1 MTAMQSGSVPP
12 PQATPPITTP
22 PVVSA
27 PTMAAG
33 IEATHGPVDTPANT
47 SGAPPAST
55 GTTGPVAP
63 TVVTAGPVAAPAAPV
78 VGGSAVPAGPLPAYG
93 SDLRP
98 PVVAAPAVPSVPT
111 APVSGAPVA
120 PSASSAPSAGGA
132 LVSPVERAASKAV
145 AGQAGASSSTMAGAS
160 GAITIGVATR
170 KRWQT
175 AVVTAVVTVCGI
187 LAAVAAV
194 RMFRPVSM
202 QVLAI
207 CVLVGLLVL
216 IRMTPTVA
224 LWVARVRPPHFGSI
238 TGRDLFARRA
248 GMPVD
253 TVAPV
258 SEADADDEDNEL
270 TDITARGTAI
280 AASARLVN
288 AVQVGMCVGVSLV
301 LPAAVWGVL
310 TPRQPWA
317 WLALLVAGLTVGLF
331 ITQGRGFAAKY
342 QAVALVCGASAA
354 VCAGVLKYALDTP
367 KGVQTGL
374 LWPAI
379 FVAAFAALGLAVAL
393 VVPATRFRPIIRLTV
408 EWLEV
413 LAMIALLPAA
423 AALGGLF
430 AWLRH

>member
-160 GAITIGVATR
+160 ALSATAGATAGAVSARAAEQQRLQRIVDAVARQEPRISWAAGLRDDGTTTLLVTDLAGGWIPPHVR
-170 KRWQT
+170 LPANVTLLEPTARRRDADVIDLLG
-175 AVVTAVVTVCGI
+175 AVV
-187 LAAVAAV
+187 AVAAHESNTYVAEPGPDAPALTGDRSARSAIPKVDEFGPTLVEAV
-194 RMFRPVSM
+194 RRAAGGT
-202 QVLAI
+202 QN
-207 CVLVGLLVL
+207 
-216 IRMTPTVA
+216 
-224 LWVARVRPPHFGSI
+224 
-238 TGRDLFARRA
+238 RRA
-248 GMPVD
+248 GKRSRAAARLHHRGQGVGAQGLSQSRAHRCRGLDAAGGDRGTDRRAGLPRQLSPGLVCRNHQAWRLTRVRCLNRCPKLPDHHTRPD
-253 TVAPV
+253 TV
-258 SEADADDEDNEL
+258 S
-270 TDITARGTAI
+270 
-280 AASARLVN
+280 
-288 AVQVGMCVGVSLV
+288 
-301 LPAAVWGVL
+301 
-310 TPRQPWA
+310 
-317 WLALLVAGLTVGLF
+317 
-331 ITQGRGFAAKY
+331 
-342 QAVALVCGASAA
+342 
-354 VCAGVLKYALDTP
+354 
-367 KGVQTGL
+367 
-374 LWPAI
+374 
-379 FVAAFAALGLAVAL
+379 
-393 VVPATRFRPIIRLTV
+393 
-408 EWLEV
+408 
-413 LAMIALLPAA
+413 
-423 AALGGLF
+423 
-430 AWLRH
+430 

>member
-160 GAITIGVATR
+160 ALSATAGATAGAVSARAAEQQRLQRIVDAVARQEPRISWAAGLRDDGTTTLLVTDLAGGWIPPHVR
-170 KRWQT
+170 LPANVTLLEPTARRRDADVIDLLG
-175 AVVTAVVTVCGI
+175 AVV
-187 LAAVAAV
+187 AVAAHESNTYV
-194 RMFRPVSM
+194 AD
-202 QVLAI
+202 LA
-207 CVLVGLLVL
+207 G
-216 IRMTPTVA
+216 
-224 LWVARVRPPHFGSI
+224 HF
-238 TGRDLFARRA
+238 
-248 GMPVD
+248 
-253 TVAPV
+253 
-258 SEADADDEDNEL
+258 
-270 TDITARGTAI
+270 
-280 AASARLVN
+280 
-288 AVQVGMCVGVSLV
+288 
-301 LPAAVWGVL
+301 
-310 TPRQPWA
+310 
-317 WLALLVAGLTVGLF
+317 
-331 ITQGRGFAAKY
+331 
-342 QAVALVCGASAA
+342 
-354 VCAGVLKYALDTP
+354 
-367 KGVQTGL
+367 
-374 LWPAI
+374 
-379 FVAAFAALGLAVAL
+379 
-393 VVPATRFRPIIRLTV
+393 
-408 EWLEV
+408 
-413 LAMIALLPAA
+413 
-423 AALGGLF
+423 
-430 AWLRH
+430 LR

>member
-160 GAITIGVATR
+160 ALSATAGATAGAVSARAAEQQRLQRIVDAVARQEPRISWAAGLRDDGAQQVDHVGITASRGWLQQRHVRGQPDVGRNPPAGQIGD
-170 KRWQT
+170 QQGGG
-175 AVVTAVVTVCGI
+175 AVV
-187 LAAVAAV
+187 AVAAHESNTYVAEPGPDAPALTGDRSARSAIPKVDEFGPTLVEAV
-194 RMFRPVSM
+194 RRRDSLPRIAQAIALPAVRKTG
-202 QVLAI
+202 VLENEAELLHGCI
-207 CVLVGLLVL
+207 TAVKESVLKAY
-216 IRMTPTVA
+216 PS
-224 LWVARVRPPHFGSI
+224 H
-238 TGRDLFARRA
+238 
-248 GMPVD
+248 
-253 TVAPV
+253 
-258 SEADADDEDNEL
+258 EL
-270 TDITARGTAI
+270 TAVGDWMLLAAIEALIDEQDYLANYHLAWYAVTTRRGG
-280 AASARLVN
+280 S
-288 AVQVGMCVGVSLV
+288 
-301 LPAAVWGVL
+301 
-310 TPRQPWA
+310 
-317 WLALLVAGLTVGLF
+317 
-331 ITQGRGFAAKY
+331 RGFAA
-342 QAVALVCGASAA
+342 
-354 VCAGVLKYALDTP
+354 
-367 KGVQTGL
+367 
-374 LWPAI
+374 
-379 FVAAFAALGLAVAL
+379 
-393 VVPATRFRPIIRLTV
+393 
-408 EWLEV
+408 
-413 LAMIALLPAA
+413 
-423 AALGGLF
+423 
-430 AWLRH
+430 